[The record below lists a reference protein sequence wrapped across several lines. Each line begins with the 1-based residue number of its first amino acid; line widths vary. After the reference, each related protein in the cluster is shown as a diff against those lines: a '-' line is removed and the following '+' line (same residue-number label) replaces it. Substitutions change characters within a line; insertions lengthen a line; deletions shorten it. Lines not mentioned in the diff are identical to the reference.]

1 MDISLSSIAIQPST
15 LRNPKNIHN
24 SLLSIAFFYLLQQN
38 CGNYGFRGNG
48 EDYDFVQVNKPVV
61 AAELAGRIGEGFS
74 DVLCGNGNLCGRD
87 TPGPGICCKF
97 HF

>member
-1 MDISLSSIAIQPST
+1 MP
-15 LRNPKNIHN
+15 
-24 SLLSIAFFYLLQQN
+24 FFYLLQQN
-38 CGNYGFRGNG
+38 CGNYGYRGNG
-48 EDYDFVQVNKPVV
+48 EDYDYIHVNKPVV

-87 TPGPGICCKF
+87 TPGPGVCCKF

>member
-1 MDISLSSIAIQPST
+1 M
-15 LRNPKNIHN
+15 
-24 SLLSIAFFYLLQQN
+24 FYLLQQN
-38 CGNYGFRGNG
+38 CGNYGYRGNG
-48 EDYDFVQVNKPVV
+48 EDYDYIHVNKPVV

>member
-1 MDISLSSIAIQPST
+1 MGFSIQFYVFGFSRSNGLIINYIP
-15 LRNPKNIHN
+15 
-24 SLLSIAFFYLLQQN
+24 FFYLLQQN

-48 EDYDFVQVNKPVV
+48 EDYDYIHVNKPVV